1 MAGTKRSVLMDVA
14 GYETV
19 VSELVAVSGDI
30 VSAAADLLLTHV
42 KLSGNG
48 DSLTHL
54 KMSGNGGVSPRRA
67 ALGDPRS

>member
-30 VSAAADLLLTHV
+30 VSAAADRVAGLIIRSRLR
-42 KLSGNG
+42 
-48 DSLTHL
+48 DA
-54 KMSGNGGVSPRRA
+54 GVGVTAS
-67 ALGDPRS
+67 D